1 MSPNINTE
9 LVLERPEWEHVFS
22 PSTSG
27 GGGGTDDSES
37 GSREV
42 GGEVSGVEE
51 LRSDGVYFVRR
62 DIK

>member
-22 PSTSG
+22 PITAG
-27 GGGGTDDSES
+27 GGGGMDESES